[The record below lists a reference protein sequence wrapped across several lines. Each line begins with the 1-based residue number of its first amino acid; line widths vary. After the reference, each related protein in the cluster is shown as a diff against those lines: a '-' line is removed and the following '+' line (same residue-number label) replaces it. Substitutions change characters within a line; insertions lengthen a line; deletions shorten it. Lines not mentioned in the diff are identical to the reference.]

1 MGTPDYL
8 ISAAVTLVLAQRLAR
23 KTCPDCREPDED
35 ITPKALA
42 DLGFTVEQASRAKV
56 QKGKGCTKCKDTGT
70 RKNEYEILNVKNQ

>member
-8 ISAAVTLVLAQRLAR
+8 ISAAVSFVLAQRLAR
-23 KTCPDCREPDED
+23 KTCTECREPDED

-56 QKGKGCTKCKDTGT
+56 QKGKRLSKM
-70 RKNEYEILNVKNQ
+70 